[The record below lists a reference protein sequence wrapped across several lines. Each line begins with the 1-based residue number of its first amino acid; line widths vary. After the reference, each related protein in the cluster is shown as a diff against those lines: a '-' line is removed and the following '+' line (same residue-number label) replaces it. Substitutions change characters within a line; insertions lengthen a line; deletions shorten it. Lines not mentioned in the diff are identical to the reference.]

1 MEGKKNMAYG
11 KAIELFLVNGTAD
24 SLVTA
29 ELSNWNGVKI
39 KKNCLME
46 AFSVYVLSQYIHV
59 WRRLCNR
66 ESDEKEIC

>member
-29 ELSNWNGVKI
+29 ELLNWRKSNSRFQEQKYTTATGKI
-39 KKNCLME
+39 
-46 AFSVYVLSQYIHV
+46 
-59 WRRLCNR
+59 
-66 ESDEKEIC
+66 